1 MPWGAAAGAAIGL
14 IGDSMNKDKN
24 GGAGSQSQSKE
35 PWAAAQPWLQ
45 DNILIGQGYQKEY
58 MTQPFNAR
66 QQAALDNTYAQGDY
80 MRGLVPSLLGQMQGQ
95 PLGYNKSNPDAR
107 AKAYDWGAT
116 AGGLMG
122 QRSVA
127 GAQDAPRAA
136 APAAPVDDRKF
147 VNQGLLTQNWNNTG
161 GGNSD
166 EVLHA
171 QINPQTPI
179 GQAGSFGDFT
189 YGMPMP
195 KPGTKAYKDMSDYF
209 AYGGADPL
217 GRYGRGG
224 GGGLLQYAGGF
235 GAADGGGGSVG
246 GSPASDGSGGGTPG
260 GNW

>member
-1 MPWGAAAGAAIGL
+1 MAWYNVGGAAIGL
-14 IGDSMNKDKN
+14 IGSSMSKDKG
-24 GGAGSQSQSKE
+24 GGAGSQSASKE

-95 PLGYNKSNPDAR
+95 PIGYDKSNPGNK
-107 AKAYDWGAT
+107 AKAWDWNAM
-116 AGGLMG
+116 ADGLLG

-127 GAQDAPRAA
+127 GARDPAPAA
-136 APAAPVDDRKF
+136 AAAAPVDDRKF
-147 VNQGLLTQNWNNTG
+147 VNQGLLSENWNNTG
-161 GGNSD
+161 GANSD

-171 QINPQTPI
+171 QMRPEVPTGQT
-179 GQAGSFGDFT
+179 GSYGAFT

-235 GAADGGGGSVG
+235 GAGDAGGGSVG

-260 GNW
+260 VW